1 MTGKHQA
8 DGCSSTIF
16 KDDEQNLCK
25 IRIQADLS
33 SIHPNANYKEKGI
46 FSFVC
51 KIAGCS
57 SLSDDINWQ
66 LLDSDGKYENES
78 EGILCRMCFWQFDF
92 IR

>member
-33 SIHPNANYKEKGI
+33 SIHPNANYKKKGI

-57 SLSDDINWQ
+57 SLCDDIDWQ
-66 LLDSDGKYENES
+66 LLNSDGKYENES

>member
-1 MTGKHQA
+1 MFFDWKT
-8 DGCSSTIF
+8 SSGWLLKDHF
-16 KDDEQNLCK
+16 KDDKQNLCK

-57 SLSDDINWQ
+57 SLSDDI
-66 LLDSDGKYENES
+66 D
-78 EGILCRMCFWQFDF
+78 
-92 IR
+92 

>member
-1 MTGKHQA
+1 MFFDWKT
-8 DGCSSTIF
+8 SSGWLLKYHF
-16 KDDEQNLCK
+16 KDDKQKLCK

-57 SLSDDINWQ
+57 SLSDDIN
-66 LLDSDGKYENES
+66 
-78 EGILCRMCFWQFDF
+78 
-92 IR
+92 

>member
-1 MTGKHQA
+1 MFFDWKT
-8 DGCSSTIF
+8 SSGWLLIF

-57 SLSDDINWQ
+57 SLCDDI
-66 LLDSDGKYENES
+66 D
-78 EGILCRMCFWQFDF
+78 
-92 IR
+92 